1 MDKFWES
8 GFPQII
14 TLVGLFVTAYLG
26 PKAVAKVQGKNK
38 VDEVKTEGDS
48 TTETMYIQEMKTI
61 ISEYKEQVQGFKE
74 QLAAV
79 RSEFAEFKKAH
90 EKR

>member
-1 MDKFWES
+1 M
-8 GFPQII
+8 
-14 TLVGLFVTAYLG
+14 
-26 PKAVAKVQGKNK
+26 
-38 VDEVKTEGDS
+38 KTEGDS